1 MERDVSEEERQ
12 VLFGKK
18 GRFRIKI
25 LEWFYA
31 GKNALRQHPADFLK
45 GRKTM
50 AEKNIVVIMGGR
62 SSEHEVS
69 LMSAATVVENIN
81 TDIYNVIMIG
91 ITKDGQWKLI
101 DSMDKVKDG
110 SWVKGHVQALLSPET
125 GKNELCLLNGDKVE
139 RLYVDVVFPV
149 LHGMNGEDG
158 TLQGLLEL
166 AQIPYVGCG
175 VLASACSMD
184 KFYTKIIADSI
195 GIRQA
200 KFVGV
205 YRPQLKDMEEVTAR
219 VEAALPYPVFVKPSK
234 AGSSKGVSKAEN
246 REELIGALRLAA
258 QHDSKILVEENIV
271 GRELECAVLGG
282 AVAEASG
289 VGEILAADTFYSY
302 EAKYN
307 NAESKTVVGPE
318 LPEGKEE
325 EIRTDARAIFK
336 ALDCY
341 GLSRVDFFLKE
352 DTNEVVFNE
361 INTLPGF
368 TAISMYPMLWETKG
382 IDKKALVQKLI
393 DLAMI
398 RYEG

>member
-1 MERDVSEEERQ
+1 
-12 VLFGKK
+12 
-18 GRFRIKI
+18 
-25 LEWFYA
+25 
-31 GKNALRQHPADFLK
+31 
-45 GRKTM
+45 M

-69 LMSAATVVENIN
+69 LVSAATVVENIN
-81 TDIYNVIMIG
+81 TEVYNVIMVG

-101 DSMDKVKDG
+101 ESLDKVRDG
-110 SWVKGHVQALLSPET
+110 SWVQGHTQAILSPET
-125 GKNELCLLNGDKVE
+125 GKGELILMQKDHVDTVH
-139 RLYVDVVFPV
+139 VDVVFPV

-184 KFYTKIIADSI
+184 KFYTKIIVDAI

-205 YRPQLKDMEEVTAR
+205 RRGELTDMDEVVSR
-219 VEAALPYPVFVKPSK
+219 VEKELDYPVFVKPSK
-234 AGSSKGVSKAEN
+234 AGSSQGVSKAED
-246 REELIGALRLAA
+246 REGLVAALRLAA

-282 AVAEASG
+282 AEAKASG

-307 NAESKTVVGPE
+307 NEDSRTVVGPE
-318 LPEGKEE
+318 LPEGRTE
-325 EIRTDARAIFK
+325 EIRRDAEAIFK

-341 GLSRVDFFLKE
+341 GLSRVDFFLTK
-352 DTNEVVFNE
+352 DTEEVVFNE

-368 TAISMYPMLWETKG
+368 TAISMYPMLWEAEG
-382 IDKKALVQKLI
+382 VDKKELIQRLI
-393 DLAMI
+393 DLAMV
-398 RYEG
+398 RYDG

>member
-1 MERDVSEEERQ
+1 MSACGEQQ
-12 VLFGKK
+12 VCIPGLPGQYRK
-18 GRFRIKI
+18 GMK
-25 LEWFYA
+25 E
-31 GKNALRQHPADFLK
+31 
-45 GRKTM
+45 M
-50 AEKNIVVIMGGR
+50 AEKNIVVVMGGR

-69 LMSAATVVENIN
+69 LMSAATVIENIN
-81 TDIYNVIMIG
+81 TNIYNVIMVG
-91 ITKDGQWKLI
+91 ITKEGQWKLVE
-101 DSMDKVKDG
+101 SVDKIRDG
-110 SWVKGHVQALLSPET
+110 SWVKGHTQAMISPET
-125 GKNELCLLNGDKVE
+125 GRNELCLIQGDKVE
-139 RLYVDVVFPV
+139 RLHVDVVFPV

-184 KFYTKIIADSI
+184 KFYTKIIVDSI

-205 YRPQLKDMEEVTAR
+205 HRSELKEMDAVVSR
-219 VEAALPYPVFVKPSK
+219 VEKSLPYPVFVKPSK
-234 AGSSKGVSKAEN
+234 AGSSQGVGKAEC
-246 REELIGALRLAA
+246 REELIAALELAA
-258 QHDSKILVEENIV
+258 KHDTKILVEENIV

-282 AVAEASG
+282 ADAKASG
-289 VGEILAADTFYSY
+289 VGEILAADTFYTY

-307 NAESKTVVGPE
+307 NAESKTVVDPE
-318 LPEGKEE
+318 LPEGKAE
-325 EIRTDARAIFK
+325 EIRRDAEVIFK

-352 DTNEVVFNE
+352 DANEVVFNE

-368 TAISMYPMLWETKG
+368 TAISMYPMLWEARG
-382 IDKKALVQKLI
+382 LDKKALVQKLI
-393 DLAMI
+393 DLAMV

>member
-1 MERDVSEEERQ
+1 
-12 VLFGKK
+12 
-18 GRFRIKI
+18 
-25 LEWFYA
+25 
-31 GKNALRQHPADFLK
+31 
-45 GRKTM
+45 M

-69 LMSAATVVENIN
+69 LVSAATVVENIN
-81 TDIYNVIMIG
+81 TEVYNVIMVG

-101 DSMDKVKDG
+101 ESLDKVRDG
-110 SWVKGHVQALLSPET
+110 SWVQGRTKAILSPET
-125 GKNELCLLNGDKVE
+125 GKGELILMQKDRVDTVH
-139 RLYVDVVFPV
+139 VDVVFPV

-184 KFYTKIIADSI
+184 KFYTKIIVDAI

-200 KFVGV
+200 EFVGV
-205 YRPQLKDMEEVTAR
+205 RRGELTDMDEVVSR
-219 VEAALPYPVFVKPSK
+219 VEKELDYPVFVKPSK
-234 AGSSKGVSKAEN
+234 AGSSQGVSKAED
-246 REELIGALRLAA
+246 REGLVAALRLAA

-282 AVAEASG
+282 AEAKASG

-307 NAESKTVVGPE
+307 NEDSRTVVGPE
-318 LPEGKEE
+318 LPEGRTE
-325 EIRTDARAIFK
+325 EIRRDAEAIFK

-341 GLSRVDFFLKE
+341 GLSRVDFFLTK
-352 DTNEVVFNE
+352 DTEEVVFNE

-368 TAISMYPMLWETKG
+368 TAISMYPMLWEAEG
-382 IDKKALVQKLI
+382 VDKKELIQRLI
-393 DLAMI
+393 DLAMV
-398 RYEG
+398 RYDG

>member
-1 MERDVSEEERQ
+1 
-12 VLFGKK
+12 
-18 GRFRIKI
+18 
-25 LEWFYA
+25 
-31 GKNALRQHPADFLK
+31 
-45 GRKTM
+45 M

-69 LMSAATVVENIN
+69 LLSAATVVESIN
-81 TDIYNVIMIG
+81 TDIYNVVMVG

-101 DSMDKVKDG
+101 ESMSKVKDG
-110 SWVKGHVQALLSPET
+110 SWVNGHIQAILSPET
-125 GKNELCLLNGDKVE
+125 GKKELYLIHGDHVDTVN
-139 RLYVDVVFPV
+139 VDVVFPV

-166 AQIPYVGCG
+166 AQVPYVGCG

-184 KFYTKIIADSI
+184 KFYTKIIVDAI

-205 YRPQLKDMEEVTAR
+205 YRAQLQDMDTVVAR
-219 VEAALPYPVFVKPSK
+219 VEETLSYPVFVKPSK
-234 AGSSKGVSKAEN
+234 AGSSQGVSKAEN
-246 REELIGALRLAA
+246 REDLIEALKLAA
-258 QHDSKILVEENIV
+258 QHDAKILVEENIV

-282 AVAEASG
+282 ADAKASG

-307 NAESKTVVGPE
+307 NTESRTIVGPV

-325 EIRTDARAIFK
+325 EIRADAEAIFK

-341 GLSRVDFFLKE
+341 GLSRVDFFLTK

-368 TAISMYPMLWETKG
+368 TAISMYPMLWEARG
-382 IDKKALVQKLI
+382 LDKKALVQKLI
-393 DLAMI
+393 DLAME
-398 RYEG
+398 RYDG

>member
-1 MERDVSEEERQ
+1 MSACGEQQ
-12 VLFGKK
+12 VCIPGLPGQYRK
-18 GRFRIKI
+18 GMK
-25 LEWFYA
+25 E
-31 GKNALRQHPADFLK
+31 
-45 GRKTM
+45 M
-50 AEKNIVVIMGGR
+50 AEKNIVVVMGGR

-69 LMSAATVVENIN
+69 LMSAATVIENIN
-81 TDIYNVIMIG
+81 TNIYNVIMVG
-91 ITKDGQWKLI
+91 ITKEGQWKLVE
-101 DSMDKVKDG
+101 SVDKIRDG
-110 SWVKGHVQALLSPET
+110 SWVKGHTQAMISPET
-125 GKNELCLLNGDKVE
+125 GRNELCLIQGDKVE
-139 RLYVDVVFPV
+139 RLHVDVVFPV

-184 KFYTKIIADSI
+184 KFYTKIIVDSI

-205 YRPQLKDMEEVTAR
+205 HRSELKEMDAVVSR
-219 VEAALPYPVFVKPSK
+219 VEKSLPYPVFVKPSK
-234 AGSSKGVSKAEN
+234 AGSSQGVGKAEC
-246 REELIGALRLAA
+246 REELIAALELAA
-258 QHDSKILVEENIV
+258 KHDTKILVEENIV

-282 AVAEASG
+282 ADAKASG
-289 VGEILAADTFYSY
+289 VGEILAADTFYTY

-307 NAESKTVVGPE
+307 NAESKTVVDPE
-318 LPEGKEE
+318 LPEGKAE
-325 EIRTDARAIFK
+325 EIRRDAEAIFK

-352 DTNEVVFNE
+352 DANEVVFNE

-368 TAISMYPMLWETKG
+368 TAISMYPMLWEARG
-382 IDKKALVQKLI
+382 LDKKALVQKLI
-393 DLAMI
+393 DLAMV

>member
-1 MERDVSEEERQ
+1 
-12 VLFGKK
+12 
-18 GRFRIKI
+18 
-25 LEWFYA
+25 
-31 GKNALRQHPADFLK
+31 
-45 GRKTM
+45 M

-69 LMSAATVVENIN
+69 LVSAATVVENIN
-81 TDIYNVIMIG
+81 TEVYNVIMVG

-101 DSMDKVKDG
+101 ESLDKVRDG
-110 SWVKGHVQALLSPET
+110 SWVQGHTQAILSPET
-125 GKNELCLLNGDKVE
+125 GKGELILMQKDRVDTVH
-139 RLYVDVVFPV
+139 VDVVFPV

-184 KFYTKIIADSI
+184 KFYTKIIVDAI

-205 YRPQLKDMEEVTAR
+205 RRGELTDMDEVVSR
-219 VEAALPYPVFVKPSK
+219 VEKELDYPVFVKPSK
-234 AGSSKGVSKAEN
+234 AGSSQGVSKAED
-246 REELIGALRLAA
+246 REGLVAALRLAA

-282 AVAEASG
+282 AEAKASG

-302 EAKYN
+302 EAKYSN
-307 NAESKTVVGPE
+307 EDSRTVVGPE
-318 LPEGKEE
+318 LPEGRTE
-325 EIRTDARAIFK
+325 EIRRDAEAIFK

-341 GLSRVDFFLKE
+341 GLSRVDFFLTK
-352 DTNEVVFNE
+352 DTEEVVFNE

-368 TAISMYPMLWETKG
+368 TAISMYPMLWEAEG
-382 IDKKALVQKLI
+382 VDKKELIQRLI
-393 DLAMI
+393 DLAMV
-398 RYEG
+398 RYDG

>member
-1 MERDVSEEERQ
+1 
-12 VLFGKK
+12 
-18 GRFRIKI
+18 
-25 LEWFYA
+25 
-31 GKNALRQHPADFLK
+31 
-45 GRKTM
+45 M

-69 LMSAATVVENIN
+69 LVSAATVVENIN
-81 TDIYNVIMIG
+81 TEVYNVIMVG

-101 DSMDKVKDG
+101 ESLDKVRDG
-110 SWVKGHVQALLSPET
+110 SWVQGHTQAILSPET
-125 GKNELCLLNGDKVE
+125 GKGELILMQKDRVDTVH
-139 RLYVDVVFPV
+139 VDVVFPV

-184 KFYTKIIADSI
+184 KFYTKIIVDAI

-205 YRPQLKDMEEVTAR
+205 RRGELTDMDEVVSR
-219 VEAALPYPVFVKPSK
+219 VEKALDYPVFVKPSK
-234 AGSSKGVSKAEN
+234 AGSSQGVSKAED
-246 REELIGALRLAA
+246 REGLVAALRLAA

-282 AVAEASG
+282 AEAKASG

-307 NAESKTVVGPE
+307 NEDSRTVVGPE
-318 LPEGKEE
+318 LPEGRTE
-325 EIRTDARAIFK
+325 EIRRDAEAIFK

-341 GLSRVDFFLKE
+341 GLSRVDFFLTK
-352 DTNEVVFNE
+352 DTEEVVFNE

-368 TAISMYPMLWETKG
+368 TAISMYPMLWEAEG
-382 IDKKALVQKLI
+382 VDKKELIQRLI
-393 DLAMI
+393 DLAMV
-398 RYEG
+398 RYDG

>member
-1 MERDVSEEERQ
+1 MSACGEQQ
-12 VLFGKK
+12 VCIPGLPGQYRK
-18 GRFRIKI
+18 GMK
-25 LEWFYA
+25 E
-31 GKNALRQHPADFLK
+31 
-45 GRKTM
+45 M
-50 AEKNIVVIMGGR
+50 AEKNIVVVMGGR

-69 LMSAATVVENIN
+69 LMSAATVIENIN
-81 TDIYNVIMIG
+81 TDIYNVIMVG
-91 ITKDGQWKLI
+91 ITKEGQWKLVE
-101 DSMDKVKDG
+101 SVDKIRDG
-110 SWVKGHVQALLSPET
+110 SWVKGHTQAMISPET
-125 GKNELCLLNGDKVE
+125 GRNELCLIQGDKVE
-139 RLYVDVVFPV
+139 RLHVDVVFPV

-184 KFYTKIIADSI
+184 KFYTKIIVDSI

-205 YRPQLKDMEEVTAR
+205 HRSELKGMDALVSR
-219 VEAALPYPVFVKPSK
+219 VEKSLPYPVFVKPSK
-234 AGSSKGVSKAEN
+234 AGSSQGVGKAEC
-246 REELIGALRLAA
+246 REELIAALELAA
-258 QHDSKILVEENIV
+258 KHDTKILVEENIV

-282 AVAEASG
+282 ADAKASG
-289 VGEILAADTFYSY
+289 VGEILAADTFYTY

-307 NAESKTVVGPE
+307 NAESRTVVDPE
-318 LPEGKEE
+318 LPEGKAE
-325 EIRTDARAIFK
+325 EIRRDAEAIFK

-368 TAISMYPMLWETKG
+368 TAISMYPMLWEARG
-382 IDKKALVQKLI
+382 LDKKALVQKLI
-393 DLAMI
+393 DLAMV

>member
-1 MERDVSEEERQ
+1 
-12 VLFGKK
+12 
-18 GRFRIKI
+18 
-25 LEWFYA
+25 
-31 GKNALRQHPADFLK
+31 
-45 GRKTM
+45 M

-69 LMSAATVVENIN
+69 LVSAATVVENIN
-81 TDIYNVIMIG
+81 TEVYNVIMVG

-101 DSMDKVKDG
+101 ESLDKVRDG
-110 SWVKGHVQALLSPET
+110 SWVQGHTQAILSPET
-125 GKNELCLLNGDKVE
+125 GKGELILMQKDRVDTVH
-139 RLYVDVVFPV
+139 VDVVFPV

-184 KFYTKIIADSI
+184 KFYTKIIVDAI

-200 KFVGV
+200 EFVGV
-205 YRPQLKDMEEVTAR
+205 RRGELTDMDEVVSR
-219 VEAALPYPVFVKPSK
+219 VEKELDYPVFVKPSK
-234 AGSSKGVSKAEN
+234 AGSSQGVSKAED
-246 REELIGALRLAA
+246 REGLVAALRLAA

-282 AVAEASG
+282 AEAKASG

-307 NAESKTVVGPE
+307 NEDSRTVVGPE
-318 LPEGKEE
+318 LPEGRTE
-325 EIRTDARAIFK
+325 EIRRDAEAIFK

-341 GLSRVDFFLKE
+341 GLSRVDFFLTK
-352 DTNEVVFNE
+352 DTEEVVFNE

-368 TAISMYPMLWETKG
+368 TVISMYPMLWEAEG
-382 IDKKALVQKLI
+382 VDKKELIQRLI
-393 DLAMI
+393 DLAMV
-398 RYEG
+398 RYDG

>member
-1 MERDVSEEERQ
+1 MSACGEQQ
-12 VLFGKK
+12 VCIPGLPGQYRK
-18 GRFRIKI
+18 GMK
-25 LEWFYA
+25 E
-31 GKNALRQHPADFLK
+31 
-45 GRKTM
+45 M
-50 AEKNIVVIMGGR
+50 AEKNIVVVMGGR

-69 LMSAATVVENIN
+69 LMSAATVIENIN
-81 TDIYNVIMIG
+81 TDIYNVIMVG
-91 ITKDGQWKLI
+91 ITKEGQWKLVE
-101 DSMDKVKDG
+101 SVDKIRDG
-110 SWVKGHVQALLSPET
+110 SWVKEHTQAMISPET
-125 GKNELCLLNGDKVE
+125 GRNELCLIQGDKVE
-139 RLYVDVVFPV
+139 RLHVDVVFPV

-184 KFYTKIIADSI
+184 KFYTKIIVDSI

-205 YRPQLKDMEEVTAR
+205 HRSELKEMDAVVSR
-219 VEAALPYPVFVKPSK
+219 VEKSLPYPVFVKPSK
-234 AGSSKGVSKAEN
+234 AGSSQGVGKAEC
-246 REELIGALRLAA
+246 REELIAALELAA
-258 QHDSKILVEENIV
+258 KHDTKILVEENIV

-282 AVAEASG
+282 ADAKASG
-289 VGEILAADTFYSY
+289 VGEILAADTFYTY

-307 NAESKTVVGPE
+307 NAESKTVVDPE
-318 LPEGKEE
+318 LPEGKAE
-325 EIRTDARAIFK
+325 EIRRDAEAIFK

-368 TAISMYPMLWETKG
+368 TAISMYPMLWEARG
-382 IDKKALVQKLI
+382 LDKKALVQKLI
-393 DLAMI
+393 DLAMV

>member
-1 MERDVSEEERQ
+1 
-12 VLFGKK
+12 
-18 GRFRIKI
+18 
-25 LEWFYA
+25 
-31 GKNALRQHPADFLK
+31 
-45 GRKTM
+45 M

-69 LMSAATVVENIN
+69 LVSAATVVENIN
-81 TDIYNVIMIG
+81 TEVYNVIMVG

-101 DSMDKVKDG
+101 ESLDKVRDG
-110 SWVKGHVQALLSPET
+110 SWVQGRTQAILSPET
-125 GKNELCLLNGDKVE
+125 GKGELILMQKDRVDTVH
-139 RLYVDVVFPV
+139 VDVVFPV

-184 KFYTKIIADSI
+184 KFYTKIIVDAI

-205 YRPQLKDMEEVTAR
+205 RRGELTDMDEVVSR
-219 VEAALPYPVFVKPSK
+219 VEKALDYPVFVKPSK
-234 AGSSKGVSKAEN
+234 AGSSQGVSKAED
-246 REELIGALRLAA
+246 REGLVAALRLAA

-282 AVAEASG
+282 AEAKASG

-307 NAESKTVVGPE
+307 NEDSRTVVGPE
-318 LPEGKEE
+318 LPEGRTE
-325 EIRTDARAIFK
+325 EIRRDAVSIFK

-341 GLSRVDFFLKE
+341 GLSRVDFFLTK
-352 DTNEVVFNE
+352 DTEEVVFNE

-368 TAISMYPMLWETKG
+368 TAISMYPMLWEAEG
-382 IDKKALVQKLI
+382 VDKKELIQRLI
-393 DLAMI
+393 DLAMV
-398 RYEG
+398 RYDG

>member
-1 MERDVSEEERQ
+1 MKER
-12 VLFGKK
+12 
-18 GRFRIKI
+18 
-25 LEWFYA
+25 
-31 GKNALRQHPADFLK
+31 
-45 GRKTM
+45 
-50 AEKNIVVIMGGR
+50 AENNIVVGMGGR

-69 LMSAATVVENIN
+69 LMSAATVIENIN
-81 TDIYNVIMIG
+81 TDIYNVIMVG
-91 ITKDGQWKLI
+91 ITKEGQWKLVE
-101 DSMDKVKDG
+101 SVDKIRDG
-110 SWVKGHVQALLSPET
+110 SWVKGHTQAMISPET
-125 GKNELCLLNGDKVE
+125 GRNELCLIQGDKVE
-139 RLYVDVVFPV
+139 RLHVDVVFPV

-184 KFYTKIIADSI
+184 KFYTKIIVDSI

-205 YRPQLKDMEEVTAR
+205 HRSELKEMDAVVSR
-219 VEAALPYPVFVKPSK
+219 VEKSLPYPVFVKPSK
-234 AGSSKGVSKAEN
+234 AGSSQGVGKAEC
-246 REELIGALRLAA
+246 REELIAALELAA
-258 QHDSKILVEENIV
+258 KHDTKILVEENIV

-282 AVAEASG
+282 ADAKASG
-289 VGEILAADTFYSY
+289 VGEILAADTFYTY

-307 NAESKTVVGPE
+307 NAESKTVVDPE
-318 LPEGKEE
+318 LPEGKAE
-325 EIRTDARAIFK
+325 EIRRDAEVIFK

-352 DTNEVVFNE
+352 DANEVVFNE

-368 TAISMYPMLWETKG
+368 TAISMYPMLWEARG
-382 IDKKALVQKLI
+382 LDKKALVQKLI
-393 DLAMI
+393 DLAMV

>member
-1 MERDVSEEERQ
+1 MSACGEQQ
-12 VLFGKK
+12 VCIPGLPGQYRK
-18 GRFRIKI
+18 GMK
-25 LEWFYA
+25 E
-31 GKNALRQHPADFLK
+31 
-45 GRKTM
+45 M
-50 AEKNIVVIMGGR
+50 AEKNIVVVMGGR

-69 LMSAATVVENIN
+69 LMSAATVIENIN
-81 TDIYNVIMIG
+81 TDIYNVIMVG
-91 ITKDGQWKLI
+91 ITKEGQWKLVE
-101 DSMDKVKDG
+101 SVDKIRDG
-110 SWVKGHVQALLSPET
+110 SWVKGHTQAMISPET
-125 GKNELCLLNGDKVE
+125 GRNELCLIQGDKVE
-139 RLYVDVVFPV
+139 RLHVDVVFPV

-184 KFYTKIIADSI
+184 KFYTKIIVDSI

-205 YRPQLKDMEEVTAR
+205 HRSELKEMDAVVSR
-219 VEAALPYPVFVKPSK
+219 VEKSLPYPVFVKPSK
-234 AGSSKGVSKAEN
+234 AGSSQGVGKAEC
-246 REELIGALRLAA
+246 REVLIAALELAA
-258 QHDSKILVEENIV
+258 KHDTKVLVEENIV

-282 AVAEASG
+282 ADAKASG
-289 VGEILAADTFYSY
+289 VGEILAADTFYTY

-307 NAESKTVVGPE
+307 NAESKTVVDPE
-318 LPEGKEE
+318 LPEGKAE
-325 EIRTDARAIFK
+325 EIRRDAEAIFK

-368 TAISMYPMLWETKG
+368 TAISMYPMLWEARG
-382 IDKKALVQKLI
+382 LDKKALVQKLI
-393 DLAMI
+393 DLAMV

>member
-1 MERDVSEEERQ
+1 
-12 VLFGKK
+12 
-18 GRFRIKI
+18 
-25 LEWFYA
+25 
-31 GKNALRQHPADFLK
+31 
-45 GRKTM
+45 M

-69 LMSAATVVENIN
+69 LVSATTVVENID
-81 TDIYNVIMIG
+81 TDKYNVIMIG

-101 DSMDKVKDG
+101 ESLEKVKNG
-110 SWVKGHVQALLSPET
+110 SWVHGHTQAILSPDT
-125 GKNELCLLNGDKVE
+125 QKKELCLIHEDHVDTIN
-139 RLYVDVVFPV
+139 VDVVFPV

-184 KFYTKIIADSI
+184 KFYTKIIVDSI

-205 YRPQLKDMEEVTAR
+205 YRSQLGDMDTVVSR
-219 VEAALPYPVFVKPSK
+219 VEKTLPYPVFVKPSK
-234 AGSSKGVSKAEN
+234 AGSSQGVSKAEN
-246 REELIGALRLAA
+246 REELVKALQLAA
-258 QHDSKILVEENIV
+258 KHDSKILVEETIV

-282 AVAEASG
+282 TEVEASG

-302 EAKYN
+302 EAKYT
-307 NAESKTVVGPE
+307 NAESKTIVGPE

-325 EIRTDARAIFK
+325 EIRMNAKNIFK
-336 ALDCY
+336 ALDGY
-341 GLSRVDFFLKE
+341 GLSRVDFFLTK

-368 TAISMYPMLWETKG
+368 TSISMYPMLWEAKG
-382 IDKKALVQKLI
+382 LDKKTLVQKLI
-393 DLAMI
+393 DLAMV
-398 RYEG
+398 RYDG

>member
-1 MERDVSEEERQ
+1 
-12 VLFGKK
+12 
-18 GRFRIKI
+18 
-25 LEWFYA
+25 
-31 GKNALRQHPADFLK
+31 
-45 GRKTM
+45 M

-69 LMSAATVVENIN
+69 LVSAATVVENIN
-81 TDIYNVIMIG
+81 TEVYNVIMVG

-101 DSMDKVKDG
+101 ESLDKVRDG
-110 SWVKGHVQALLSPET
+110 SWVQGRTQAILSPET
-125 GKNELCLLNGDKVE
+125 GKGELILMQKDRVDTVH
-139 RLYVDVVFPV
+139 VDVVFPV

-184 KFYTKIIADSI
+184 KFYTKIIVDAI

-205 YRPQLKDMEEVTAR
+205 RRGELTDMDEVVSR
-219 VEAALPYPVFVKPSK
+219 VEKALDYPVFVKPSK
-234 AGSSKGVSKAEN
+234 AGSSQGVSKAED
-246 REELIGALRLAA
+246 REGLVAALRLAA

-282 AVAEASG
+282 AEAKASG

-307 NAESKTVVGPE
+307 NEDSRTVVGPE
-318 LPEGKEE
+318 LPEGRTE
-325 EIRTDARAIFK
+325 EIRRDAVSIFK
-336 ALDCY
+336 DLDCY
-341 GLSRVDFFLKE
+341 GLSRVDFFLTK
-352 DTNEVVFNE
+352 DTEEVVFNE

-368 TAISMYPMLWETKG
+368 TAISMYPMLWEAEG
-382 IDKKALVQKLI
+382 VDKKELIQRLI
-393 DLAMI
+393 DLAMV
-398 RYEG
+398 RYDG